1 MQKKTLAVLAAGF
14 LSLACLSPSPAVA
27 GGAGFYLTVGGGD
40 VETERDNAGPT
51 FREDEESSH
60 RGFGFTFDTNLNQ
73 PGKLFNYRMSVGYE
87 KLKFEIDDPASP
99 SNGIETDTNGFAL
112 EQDFG
117 FGGQV
122 GSQVRIWG
130 GPCLRLSYHRG
141 DDDLNA
147 DYKFAGIGVGP
158 VVGVNFGLGGP
169 VTLSLRGGYLI
180 NGYGGRWNE
189 SGGARY
195 DFSAEEDYF
204 FLTFSTLFGTGG

>member
-14 LSLACLSPSPAVA
+14 LSLACLCPSAAVA

-40 VETERDNAGPT
+40 AETESDIPGGT
-51 FREDEESSH
+51 IREDEESSH

-87 KLKFEIDDPASP
+87 KLKFEVDDRTSP
-99 SNGIETDTNGFAL
+99 NNGLETDTNGFVL

-141 DDDLNA
+141 DDDFNN

-169 VTLSLRGGYLI
+169 VTLALRGGYLI
-180 NGYGGRWNE
+180 NGYGGRWNQP
-189 SGGARY
+189 GGDKFDY
-195 DFSAEEDYF
+195 SVEEDYF